1 MSHEHEDESQPVL
14 RTSPAR
20 MTRGIAV
27 VGITLAIAG
36 TILMFTFHDMVANP
50 PPVALMEK
58 PATPPPPPAA
68 AGVTQVTILAGAS
81 VQGSKSFDPDEVKV
95 PLGNKVVWINSDTA
109 IHTATSGTGATDPDS
124 GKIFDTTFINP
135 GEKSK
140 ELEITGAKVGDTIPY
155 YCQVHP
161 FMTGK
166 VTIVEAAAGG
176 AGGAPAAPSGPTV
189 HILAGASVQGAKSY
203 DPASLDIKK
212 GDKVTVVND
221 DTAIHTF
228 TSGTGADDPTSA
240 KAFDSGFIDGG
251 KTVTVDTSSIAAGAH
266 DYYCQVHPF
275 MKGKL
280 NVT

>member
-1 MSHEHEDESQPVL
+1 M
-14 RTSPAR
+14 A
-20 MTRGIAV
+20 RGIAV
-27 VGITLAIAG
+27 IGITLAIAG

-50 PPVALMEK
+50 PPVALMQK
-58 PATPPPPPAA
+58 PATPSTPAAPPA
-68 AGVTQVTILAGAS
+68 AGVTQISILAGAS
-81 VQGSKSFDPDEVKV
+81 VQGSKSFDPDEAKV
-95 PLGNKVVWINSDTA
+95 PLGNKVVWSNEDTA
-109 IHTATSGTGATDPDS
+109 IHTATSGTGASDANS

-140 ELEITGAKVGDTIPY
+140 ELEIKGAKVGDTIPY

-166 VTIVEAAAGG
+166 LTITEAAAGG
-176 AGGAPAAPSGPTV
+176 GGGGATAAPSGPTI

-212 GDKVTVVND
+212 GDKITVVND
-221 DTAIHTF
+221 DTAIHTL

-240 KAFDSGFIDGG
+240 KEFDSGFIDAG
-251 KTVTVDTSSIAAGAH
+251 KTVTVDTSAVAAGSH
-266 DYYCQVHPF
+266 DFYCQVHPF